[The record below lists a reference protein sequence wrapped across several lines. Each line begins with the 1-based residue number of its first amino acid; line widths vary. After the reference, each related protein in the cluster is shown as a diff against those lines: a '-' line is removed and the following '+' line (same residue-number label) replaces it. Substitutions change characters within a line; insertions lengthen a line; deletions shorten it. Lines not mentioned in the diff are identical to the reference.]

1 MWNGAAYMRFRRDL
15 PIMQVTPALS
25 RVTMYAG
32 KRRALAATRIA
43 VFPKS
48 VAPALARSP
57 PGVLNVPA
65 LAVISGSR

>member
-1 MWNGAAYMRFRRDL
+1 
-15 PIMQVTPALS
+15 MQVTPAHS
-25 RVTMYAG
+25 TVTVYAG

-48 VAPALARSP
+48 VAPALSRSP
-57 PGVLNVPA
+57 PGVLDVPA